1 MTLEESEAEIA
12 AIRARMHKR
21 VEAGVE
27 DEETE
32 AIYVETIEFID
43 KRWQKSGAEI
53 MMMIAQ
59 QNRTAANLK
68 SNQGDY
74 YGK

>member
-21 VEAGVE
+21 VKAGVV
-27 DEETE
+27 DEETK
-32 AIYVETIEFID
+32 AIYDETIEFID
-43 KRWQKSGAEI
+43 KRWRESGAEI
-53 MMMIAQ
+53 TIMIAQ

-68 SNQGDY
+68 PNQGARR
-74 YGK
+74 

>member
-21 VEAGVE
+21 VEAGIE
-27 DEETE
+27 NEETE

-43 KRWQKSGAEI
+43 KRWRESGAEI
-53 MMMIAQ
+53 IMMIAQ
-59 QNRTAANLK
+59 QNLAAANLK
-68 SNQGDY
+68 PNQGERR
-74 YGK
+74 